1 MRMNPLEEQDRQ
13 LLTAHDIAVYLGVSV
28 QTVYWWRSQGRGPKG
43 MRIGRH
49 LRFRISDFLEWL
61 DEKTA

>member
-1 MRMNPLEEQDRQ
+1 MNPLEEQDRQ
-13 LLTAHDIAVYLGVSV
+13 LLTAHDIADYLDVSV
-28 QTVYWWRSQGRGPKG
+28 QTVYWWRSKGRGPKG

-49 LRFRISDFLEWL
+49 LRFQMSDFLEWL